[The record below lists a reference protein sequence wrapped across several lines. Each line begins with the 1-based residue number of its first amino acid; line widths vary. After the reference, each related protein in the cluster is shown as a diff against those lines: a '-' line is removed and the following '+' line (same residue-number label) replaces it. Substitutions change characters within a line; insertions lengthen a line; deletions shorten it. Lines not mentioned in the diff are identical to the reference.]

1 MPKVKILMV
10 IPTLGSGGAERV
22 MLNLLNHL
30 DRDIFEPVLYL
41 QEIKG
46 GYLTSLADDV
56 EIISAGNRSGLAR
69 LLFLRQEIR
78 RLRPQIV
85 FIMMLPIVALA
96 ARLSGAGAFPILRET
111 NCTPNP
117 YANQSVIIRWL
128 NRTGFRSCKAWIAS
142 TRQMTKYLQTQY
154 KIDPKKIEV
163 IHNPVDV
170 EKIRGLSAE
179 PVDFSDDEFNLV
191 AIGSLTRQKGFDLL
205 IDAVATLEHIPWRL
219 RILGVGEEESAL
231 QQRAAS
237 HGIADRIEF
246 LGFKSNPYAY
256 LAHSDLFVL
265 SSRWEGM
272 PNVLLEAMACGVPV
286 LATRCPTG
294 PDEIITSGVDGQLCE
309 INATSIA
316 TAIGKLHGGRER
328 TEQLVRAASE
338 RIKQFDLPNIM
349 QQYQAFFQSKCG
361 LNSDVQE

>member
-1 MPKVKILMV
+1 MSKVKILMV
-10 IPTLGSGGAERV
+10 VPTLGSGGAERV

-30 DRDIFEPVLYL
+30 DRDVFEPILYL
-41 QEIKG
+41 QKIEG
-46 GYLTSLADDV
+46 GYLTSVADDV
-56 EIISAGNRSGLAR
+56 EIISAGDRSGFAR
-69 LLFLRQEIR
+69 LFFLRREIR
-78 RLRPQIV
+78 RHRPQIV

-96 ARLSGAGAFPILRET
+96 VRLSGTGAVTILRET

-117 YANQSVIIRWL
+117 HAGQSAAIRWL

-142 TRQMTKYLQTQY
+142 TLQMTKYLRAQY
-154 KIDPKKIEV
+154 KIDSNKIKV

-170 EKIRGLSAE
+170 EKIRKLSAE
-179 PVDFSDDEFNLV
+179 SVDFSDDEFNLV
-191 AIGSLTRQKGFDLL
+191 AVGSLTRQKGFDLL

-219 RILGVGEEESAL
+219 RILGVGEDELAL
-231 QQRAAS
+231 QQLAADR
-237 HGIADRIEF
+237 GIADRVEF
-246 LGFKSNPYAY
+246 LGFKANPYAY

-309 INATSIA
+309 IDATSIA
-316 TAIGKLHGGRER
+316 NAISKLHGGRDR
-328 TEQLVRAASE
+328 MEQFARAASE

-349 QQYQAFFQSKCG
+349 QQYQTFFKNTCDPNG
-361 LNSDVQE
+361 DVQE